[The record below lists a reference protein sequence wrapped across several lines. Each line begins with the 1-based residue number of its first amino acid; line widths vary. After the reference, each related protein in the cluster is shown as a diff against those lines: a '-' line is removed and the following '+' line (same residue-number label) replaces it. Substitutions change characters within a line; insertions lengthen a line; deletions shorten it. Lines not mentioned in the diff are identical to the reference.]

1 MVRGKTKKI
10 KLYSNP
16 QQANYEVYW
25 TSEDS
30 SITKV
35 MSDGTVKA
43 KKKGKRKNICRHI
56 LMMENFMTIYNGQLP

>member
-30 SITKV
+30 SI
-35 MSDGTVKA
+35 A
-43 KKKGKRKNICRHI
+43 KSHVRWNCKREEKGKRKNI
-56 LMMENFMTIYNGQLP
+56 

>member
-16 QQANYEVYW
+16 QQANYEVYL

-30 SITKV
+30 SIAKV
-35 MSDGTVKA
+35 ISDGTVKA
-43 KKKGKRKNICRHI
+43 KKR
-56 LMMENFMTIYNGQLP
+56 EA

>member
-1 MVRGKTKKI
+1 MGKTKKI

-30 SITKV
+30 SIAKV

-43 KKKGKRKNICRHI
+43 KKKGSVK
-56 LMMENFMTIYNGQLP
+56 IYADIY